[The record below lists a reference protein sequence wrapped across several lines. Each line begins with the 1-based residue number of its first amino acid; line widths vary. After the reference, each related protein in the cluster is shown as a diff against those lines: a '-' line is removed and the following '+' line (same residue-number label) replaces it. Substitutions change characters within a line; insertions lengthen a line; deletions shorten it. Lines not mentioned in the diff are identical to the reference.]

1 MGSSSSYENKDVS
14 GIVALFFVI
23 ILLSYFVLCPVVE
36 SFQKQDPKLE
46 QIRKIIRPLRPD
58 IVDRITFLED
68 KRSYTINKQKIYL
81 CLKDENGDY
90 YHDNM
95 LIFVV
100 LHEMAHVLCDEIGH
114 TAKFQQI
121 FQQLLD
127 EATVLNIYDPSIQP
141 VQNYCE
147 Y

>member
-1 MGSSSSYENKDVS
+1 MVESSKKDVS
-14 GIVALFFVI
+14 GIIALFFVI
-23 ILLSYFVLCPVVE
+23 IIFVYFALCPVVE
-36 SFQKQDPKLE
+36 NFQKQDPKLE
-46 QIRKIIRPLRPD
+46 QIRKTIRPLRPD

-90 YHDNM
+90 YQDNM

-100 LHEMAHVLCDEIGH
+100 LHEMAHVMCDEIGH

-127 EATVLNIYDPSIQP
+127 EATVLKIYDPSIQP
-141 VQNYCE
+141 IQNYCE

>member
-1 MGSSSSYENKDVS
+1 MASSSSDVS
-14 GIVALFFVI
+14 GILALFFVVI
-23 ILLSYFVLCPVVE
+23 IIVYFALCPIVE
-36 SFQKQDPKLE
+36 GFQKQDPKLE
-46 QIRKIIRPLRPD
+46 QIKKIIRPLRPEV
-58 IVDRITFLED
+58 VDNIIFLED
-68 KRSYTINKQKIYL
+68 NRSYTINKKKVYL
-81 CLKDENGDY
+81 CLKDENGEY
-90 YHDNM
+90 YNDNM

-127 EATVLNIYDPSIQP
+127 EAAVKKIYDPEIQP